1 MGIFLPLKDINFSR
15 QLVRMDLKL
24 LADIGT
30 AASPYLVLGS
40 IFYLAMELRQQ
51 NKVSKAATRQEIAK
65 AHQSLTL
72 ASMDERLISARI
84 KFIHNEKLSEEE
96 EHAWTVHLHAI
107 FRARENHFYQYTA
120 SMLDEDEWD
129 AMLKG
134 FVTLFERPFNIEVW
148 NRVKGTYSP
157 KFVSIVDEELSKN
170 LN

>member
-1 MGIFLPLKDINFSR
+1 
-15 QLVRMDLKL
+15 MDLKL
-24 LADIGT
+24 LAEIGT
-30 AASPYLVLGS
+30 ALSPYLVLGS
-40 IFYLAMELRQQ
+40 IFYLALELRQQ

-84 KFIHNEKLSEEE
+84 KFIKQEELSEEE

-107 FRARENHFYQYTA
+107 FRARENHYYQFTA
-120 SMLDEDEWD
+120 NMLDEEEWN

-134 FVTLFERPFNIEVW
+134 FITLFERPFNSEVW

-157 KFVSIVDEELSKN
+157 TFVDLVEKELSNIKIKEKI
-170 LN
+170 